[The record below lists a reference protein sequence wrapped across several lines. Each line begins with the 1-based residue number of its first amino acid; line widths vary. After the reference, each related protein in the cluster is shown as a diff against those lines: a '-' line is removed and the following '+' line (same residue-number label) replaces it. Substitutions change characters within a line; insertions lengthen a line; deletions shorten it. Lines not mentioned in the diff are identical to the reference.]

1 MDLMRR
7 RLHTFDPCEVIFA
20 KYDYGWPTPASPI
33 PKLEI
38 PAAPPAPTEPPES
51 PSIQLLRNMLRDRR
65 DEKRVVELAKQSRTA
80 KIVSLEAQV
89 VDLRSRNDQ
98 DDRHIDAASTAIA
111 DILADIAKLGGREEG

>member
-1 MDLMRR
+1 MERR
-7 RLHTFDPCEVIFA
+7 FLLPEDFWSGPGR
-20 KYDYGWPTPASPI
+20 GWITPASPI
-33 PKLEI
+33 PKLEV

-98 DDRHIDAASTAIA
+98 DDRHIDAANTAIA